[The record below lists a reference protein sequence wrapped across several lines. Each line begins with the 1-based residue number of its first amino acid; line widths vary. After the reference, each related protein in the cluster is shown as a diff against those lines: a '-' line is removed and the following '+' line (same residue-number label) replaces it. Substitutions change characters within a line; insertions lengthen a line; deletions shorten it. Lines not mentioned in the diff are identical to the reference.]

1 MVTYND
7 AKTMGYPG
15 KTSLTITGLS
25 TDTKPTVGVQNGSA
39 FIEMDTS
46 KIYFFD
52 EAGATWREFA

>member
-7 AKTMGYPG
+7 AKSMGYPG

-46 KIYFFD
+46 KLYFYD
-52 EAGATWREFA
+52 EENQTWEEFA